1 MLNKAFRLLV
11 FFSVTVITVHAQD
24 FTKSPYSALGL
35 GDLQFGGNAL
45 QSSLGQSSQGFRRQ
59 SDINCLNP
67 ASYGS
72 LKYTTFE
79 AGFTYSLGTIS
90 NNTSISSIDNYSYGY
105 LNIGIPLSQKHRW
118 AIAFGLQPYS
128 SLGFNVSSK
137 VNVSNASGS
146 YTFPATETTVG
157 RGGIS
162 KFYFGTGIAILR
174 DLSLGV
180 NVSYLWGQLQNV
192 KSIYIDPSYNLYNLE
207 ETNNTYVGGVN
218 FDYGI
223 QYHKIFKDKNNN
235 PKYKFVLGTTVN
247 MATAIN
253 SSKDYNARTMGVGGI
268 LNTKDTI
275 INQGNYSGIL
285 NLPFSLKSGF
295 SFEET
300 DHWMICGDVNIAN
313 WQQYQLFGASDLL
326 KNNLGVSLGASYTPA
341 KQDVQANYLKHI
353 EYRIGGRYDNGYINI
368 AGTPITTTGI
378 SFGLGLPVGKYKS
391 KLNITAEYFVRGTT
405 KTVVDPSNNNPLHL
419 IQEEY
424 FRIILGITFSDKW
437 FDRYKYY

>member
-79 AGFTYSLGTIS
+79 AGYTYSLGTIS
-90 NNTSISSIDNYSYGY
+90 NNTSTSSIDNYSYGY
-105 LNIGIPLSQKHRW
+105 LNIAIPLSQKHRW

-128 SLGFNVSSK
+128 SLGFNVSSN

-146 YTFPATETTVG
+146 YSFPATETTVG

-162 KFYFGTGIAILR
+162 KFYFGTGIAVLR
-174 DLSLGV
+174 DLSIGV

-218 FDYGI
+218 FDYGV

-235 PKYKFVLGTTVN
+235 PKYKFVLGSTLN

-275 INQGNYSGIL
+275 LNKSNSSGTL
-285 NLPFSLKSGF
+285 NLPFSIKSGF
-295 SFEET
+295 SFEEI

-313 WQQYQLFGASDLL
+313 WSQYQLFGAQDLSL
-326 KNNLGVSLGASYTPA
+326 KDNMGFSLGALYTPV
-341 KQDVQANYLKHI
+341 KYDVQSNYFNHI
-353 EYRIGGRYDNGYINI
+353 EYRIGARYDNGYLNI
-368 AGTPITTTGI
+368 SGTPITTTGV
-378 SFGLGLPVGKYKS
+378 SAGLGLPVGKYKS
-391 KLNITAEYFVRGTT
+391 KVNVTAEYFVRGTT
-405 KTVVDPSNNNPLHL
+405 NNSL
-419 IQEEY
+419 IQESY
-424 FRIILGITFSDKW
+424 FRIILGVTFTDKW